1 MLNKDKRS
9 FLLSLVL
16 GDGCLHTVYR
26 GKKSYGTLIIGHGV
40 AQADYQK
47 WKAELL
53 SKCFEKEIRV
63 RTSHNGTTV
72 QVSITNNTF
81 KAWRKFIYKNNKKD
95 LSLILPFI
103 RHPEMALAVW
113 LMDDGYVD
121 SCVETRKNGEKKAY
135 SAKFRIYTCDQEIET
150 QEKLVQWF
158 KLNFDVDLK
167 IRFQNSK
174 KTNKSYPFL
183 VFTADDTYK
192 VWGQI
197 RNFVLQFKSMQY
209 KFRHA
214 EAAYQRRMAQRTPN
228 ES

>member
-9 FLLSLVL
+9 LLLSLVL

-26 GKKSYGTLIIGHGV
+26 GTKSYGTLIVGHSV
-40 AQADYQK
+40 KQADYQK

-53 SKCFEKEIRV
+53 SKCFDRDVKV
-63 RTSHNGTTV
+63 RTSHNGTVV
-72 QVSITNNTF
+72 QVSVTNNTF
-81 KAWRKFIYKNNKKD
+81 KAWRKFTYNNNKKD
-95 LSLILPFI
+95 LSRILPFI
-103 RHPEMALAVW
+103 RHPEMAVAIW

-121 SCVETRKNGEKKAY
+121 ACVETRKAGDKKAY

-150 QEKLVQWF
+150 QNKLIEWF
-158 KLNFDVDLK
+158 KVNFDVDLK

-174 KTNKSYPFL
+174 ARNKSYPFL
-183 VFTADDTYK
+183 VFTANDTIK
-192 VWGQI
+192 VWSKI
-197 RNFVLQFKSMQY
+197 REFVLQFKSMQY